1 MPMEAHLDAKLA
13 TVISKPDPEPHIVIQ
28 TELCLVCEERPCTIV
43 CPADLYWW
51 GGGQMV
57 HNCEGCLECGSC
69 RAVCPHGAI
78 TWRYPRGEYGVR
90 YRWG

>member
-1 MPMEAHLDAKLA
+1 MPVEAHLDTKLA
-13 TVISKPDPEPHIVIQ
+13 TVISRPDPEPHIVIR
-28 TELCLVCEERPCTIV
+28 TELCLACEERPCTIV
-43 CPADLYWW
+43 CPANLYWW
-51 GGGQMV
+51 TGAQMV

>member
-1 MPMEAHLDAKLA
+1 MEAHLDAKLA
-13 TVISKPDPEPHIVIQ
+13 TVISRPDPEPHIVVQ
-28 TELCLVCEERPCTIV
+28 TELCLACEERPCTIV
-43 CPADLYWW
+43 CPANLYWW
-51 GGGQMV
+51 TGEQMV